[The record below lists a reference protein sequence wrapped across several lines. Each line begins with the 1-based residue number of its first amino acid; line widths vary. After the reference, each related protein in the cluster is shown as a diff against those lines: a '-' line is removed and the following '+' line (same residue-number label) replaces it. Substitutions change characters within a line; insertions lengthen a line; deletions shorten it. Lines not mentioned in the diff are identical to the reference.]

1 MEQAGRR
8 SWRCCRSHQ
17 PLILLSHLTPI
28 PKLLHLQG
36 NCRVEQVEL
45 QGNPV
50 PGPTTREIGGRGE
63 AASRQEARRHPGE
76 EEPPDQTL
84 RGESLGS
91 EERAVVGRSRST
103 QPGQCWPPGS
113 ERRCGEVAS

>member
-63 AASRQEARRHPGE
+63 A
-76 EEPPDQTL
+76 
-84 RGESLGS
+84 
-91 EERAVVGRSRST
+91 
-103 QPGQCWPPGS
+103 PPGRRLADTL
-113 ERRCGEVAS
+113 ERRSLQTKLSAVRA